1 MRFIVKSAFVVFAIF
16 LFLFLFP
23 RFEGCEYGALF
34 FLKPQTVSSDSGC
47 HFEPRLVVVVIAGGN
62 LTRFVLERQ
71 IWSVMAEQAEKL
83 GVQVYFTRM
92 NPSLMNGQ
100 LRRTGRLL
108 EFGGPDGDVSCH
120 LHSTVKAWKTIMSEK
135 LCGWKTNLFLRTNL
149 SSYWDFRKLLQWLD
163 GLKQVTKVYA
173 GYVGFDYSQPFASGA
188 GFILSRDLVANIVK
202 RSSKLRF
209 EKIDDVAIGY
219 FFSNVQ
225 IIPMKRCDIFTKNQ
239 ELSEENFLIPSDWCP
254 SSTFHWRVKSPTEKY
269 SMIFHAM
276 LFFRNHT
283 SDFF

>member
-1 MRFIVKSAFVVFAIF
+1 
-16 LFLFLFP
+16 
-23 RFEGCEYGALF
+23 
-34 FLKPQTVSSDSGC
+34 
-47 HFEPRLVVVVIAGGN
+47 
-62 LTRFVLERQ
+62 
-71 IWSVMAEQAEKL
+71 
-83 GVQVYFTRM
+83 
-92 NPSLMNGQ
+92 
-100 LRRTGRLL
+100 
-108 EFGGPDGDVSCH
+108 
-120 LHSTVKAWKTIMSEK
+120 MSEK

-149 SSYWDFRKLLQWLD
+149 VLLGLSKTIAVVGRFEASYKILCWVCGK
-163 GLKQVTKVYA
+163 
-173 GYVGFDYSQPFASGA
+173 PFARGA

-239 ELSEENFLIPSDWCP
+239 EISEENFLIPSDWCP
-254 SSTFHWRVKSPTEKY
+254 SSTFHRRVKSPTEKY